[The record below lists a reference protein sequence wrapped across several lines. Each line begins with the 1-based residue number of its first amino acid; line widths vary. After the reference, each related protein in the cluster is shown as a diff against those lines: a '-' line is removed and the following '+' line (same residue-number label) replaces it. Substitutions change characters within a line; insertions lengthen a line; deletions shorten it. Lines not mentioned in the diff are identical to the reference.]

1 MNNTL
6 SLQDLFNNRVFRVP
20 DYQRGYAWEEQQ
32 VGEFLDDLSLL
43 TSSRRHYTGTVV
55 LYQPESTN
63 AIKKTD
69 NEGTSYLEAKIV
81 DGQQRLT
88 TVVLLL
94 NEIAR
99 VLSGHEGSSVLAQG
113 IRKKYVEATDID
125 GQPLHKLSLNNDI
138 DDFFKKNVLPEAPSV
153 AGPKMTS
160 AQRLLDAKEQI
171 AKHLRTEGWDQASEE
186 QRLRDLYDKV
196 TTRLHFS
203 LYEVE
208 DEAEVGV
215 IFEVMNDRGK
225 PLTDLEKVKNYLLY
239 TSSSLDISLD
249 SRKTLTDSVNNAWAD
264 ILTNLM
270 AADLVLPADENQLL
284 RTHWIMRYDPQS
296 RKWEGSK
303 NIRSKFD
310 LREYQ
315 GRHDQLLSDLR
326 EYVDGLRDA
335 CVCFCDAR
343 NPERADAFNG
353 VQGEIRNSVILWNS
367 KLVRIGI
374 TASFLPLLMAVRV
387 RWPDRLEEYLQIVQL
402 CEVFAF
408 RSYRI
413 WGHNTNYGQA
423 DLFRFAYDVANG
435 PAELDDA
442 ARWIKELMTP
452 RANRWFDE
460 VLAGEEPG
468 EWWYSWSGLRYFL
481 YEYEHYLA
489 SAKGASPRVSFQEIE
504 KMEKRNTIEH
514 VLPQSIE
521 NQPYWRKRFGTTKH
535 REYVHDIGNL
545 VLTKDN
551 SSYSNKPFPDKRG
564 SNHEKGR
571 CYATAPL
578 FQEQELAKQE
588 DWTAEAIDER
598 RTTLLAWARERWHV
612 DFTGIHPAEPDDEA
626 DDDEIADD
634 EGEE

>member
-6 SLQDLFNNRVFRVP
+6 SLQDLFHNRVFRVP

-55 LYQPESTN
+55 LYQPESPS
-63 AIKKTD
+63 AIEKTD
-69 NEGTSYLEAKIV
+69 NEGTSYVEAKIV

-88 TVVLLL
+88 TVALLL
-94 NEIAR
+94 NGIAR
-99 VLSGHEGSSVLAQG
+99 ALSEYEGSSVLAQG
-113 IRKKYVEATDID
+113 IRKNYVETTDID
-125 GQPLHKLSLNNDI
+125 GHPLYKLSLNNDT
-138 DDFFKKNVLPEAPSV
+138 DDFFKKNVLPETPGV

-160 AQRLLDAKEQI
+160 EKRLLDAKEQI
-171 AKHLRTEGWDQASEE
+171 AKHLRTEGGDQASKE
-186 QRLRDLYDKV
+186 QRLRDLYNKV

-225 PLTDLEKVKNYLLY
+225 PLTELEKVKNYLLY
-239 TSSSLDISLD
+239 TSSSLDVSLD
-249 SRKTLTDSVNNAWAD
+249 NRKTLTDSVNNAWAA
-264 ILTNLM
+264 ILSNLM
-270 AADLVLPADENQLL
+270 AAGLASPTDEDQLL

-303 NIRSKFD
+303 SIRRSFD

-315 GRHDQLLSDLR
+315 GRHDQLLSDLHK
-326 EYVDGLRDA
+326 YVNGLRDA

-343 NPERADAFNG
+343 NPDRTDAFSG
-353 VQGEIRNSVILWNS
+353 AGGEIRSKAILWNS
-367 KLVRIGI
+367 KLIRIRT

-387 RWPDRLEEYLQIVQL
+387 RWPDRLEEYLQTVQL

-408 RSYRI
+408 RSYRVV
-413 WGHNTNYGQA
+413 GHNSNYGQPA
-423 DLFRFAYDVANG
+423 LFRIAYDVANG
-435 PAELDDA
+435 QAELDDA
-442 ARWIKELMTP
+442 VRRIKELMATW
-452 RANRWFDE
+452 ANRWFDE
-460 VLAGEEPG
+460 FMAGGEP
-468 EWWYSWSGLRYFL
+468 EDWYSWSGLKYFL

-489 SAKGASPRVSFQEIE
+489 LAKGASPRVSFQEIE
-504 KMEKRNTIEH
+504 KPDTIEH

-521 NQPYWRKRFGTTKH
+521 HQPYWRERFGKAKH
-535 REYVHDIGNL
+535 QKYMHDIGNL
-545 VLTKDN
+545 TLTKDN
-551 SSYSNKPFPDKRG
+551 SYYSNKPFPDKKG
-564 SNHEKGR
+564 SIHEKGR

-578 FQEQELAKQE
+578 FQEQELAE
-588 DWTAEAIDER
+588 RDGWTAEAIDER
-598 RTTLLAWARERWHV
+598 RATLLAWAKERWRV
-612 DFTGIHPAEPDDEA
+612 DFTGIHSAELDDEA
-626 DDDEIADD
+626 DDDEIADE

>member
-32 VGEFLDDLSLL
+32 VGEFLEDLSLL

-55 LYQPESTN
+55 LYEPESPR

-69 NEGTSYLEAKIV
+69 NEGTSYVEAKIV

-88 TVVLLL
+88 TVALLL

-99 VLSGHEGSSVLAQG
+99 ALSEYEGSSVLAQG
-113 IRKKYVEATDID
+113 IRKNYVETTDLND
-125 GQPLHKLSLNNDI
+125 GPLYKLSLNNDT
-138 DDFFKKNVLPEAPSV
+138 DDFFKKSILPEKPSV

-160 AQRLLDAKEQI
+160 EQRLLDAKEQI
-171 AKHLRTEGWDQASEE
+171 AKHLLAEGRDQASKE
-186 QRLRDLYDKV
+186 QWLRDLYSKV

-225 PLTDLEKVKNYLLY
+225 PLTELEKVKNYLLY

-249 SRKTLTDSVNNAWAD
+249 NRKTLTDSVNNAWAEV
-264 ILTNLM
+264 LSNLM
-270 AADLVLPADENQLL
+270 AAGLVFPSDEDQLL

-303 NIRSKFD
+303 SIRRSFD
-310 LREYQ
+310 LRAYQ
-315 GRHDQLLSDLR
+315 GRHDQLLSDLH
-326 EYVDGLRDA
+326 EYVDGLREA

-343 NPERADAFNG
+343 SPDRTDAFSG
-353 VQGEIRNSVILWNS
+353 VGGENRSRAILWNS
-367 KLVRIGI
+367 KLIRIGR

-387 RWPDRLEEYLQIVQL
+387 RWPDRLEEYLRIVQL

-408 RSYRI
+408 RSYGVA
-413 WGHNTNYGQA
+413 GHNANYGQQA
-423 DLFRFAYDVANG
+423 LFRIAYDVANG
-435 PAELDDA
+435 QAELDDA
-442 ARWIKELMTP
+442 VRRIKGQMTP
-452 RANRWFDE
+452 HANRWFDE
-460 VLAGEEPG
+460 LMAGEEP
-468 EWWYSWSGLRYFL
+468 EDWWYSWSGLRYFL

-489 SAKGASPRVSFQEIE
+489 SAKGASPKVSFQE
-504 KMEKRNTIEH
+504 MEKQDTIEH
-514 VLPQSIE
+514 VLPQSID
-521 NQPYWRKRFGTTKH
+521 NQPYWRKRFGKAKH
-535 REYVHDIGNL
+535 REYMHDIGNL
-545 VLTKDN
+545 MLTKHN
-551 SSYSNKPFPDKRG
+551 SYYNNKPFPDKKG
-564 SNHEKGR
+564 SIHEKGP
-571 CYATAPL
+571 CYATSPL
-578 FQEQELAKQE
+578 FQERELAEQD
-588 DWTAEAIDER
+588 DWTAEAIDKR
-598 RTTLLAWARERWHV
+598 RARLLDWAKERWHV

-626 DDDEIADD
+626 DDDEIADE